1 MNHLKAKEIAQFPTA
16 GDAKSLA
23 PATTSAAAP
32 IDFPPS
38 ISRDDPERLDPEA
51 RSHKFFVRTKRPGLL
66 SNIGVIDLLG
76 ECPRTPD
83 GEGVVI
89 HRDVLFS
96 LAYDL
101 LDRVH
106 ELAETRKA
114 PAAGASPYDPRVA
127 ELCDKLG
134 SRDAE
139 IKELRAALGEAAI
152 KIRRH
157 EQKLFK

>member
-1 MNHLKAKEIAQFPTA
+1 MNPTKAEMVEQFPT
-16 GDAKSLA
+16 
-23 PATTSAAAP
+23 TSGAVS
-32 IDFPPS
+32 DFPPS
-38 ISRDDPERLDPEA
+38 ISRDDPDKLAPEA
-51 RSHKFFVRTKRPGLL
+51 RAHTFFVRTRRPGLL
-66 SNIGVIDLLG
+66 ANIGVMELLG
-76 ECPRTPD
+76 ECPRAAD
-83 GEGVVI
+83 GEGVII
-89 HRDVLFS
+89 HKDVLFS

-106 ELAETRKA
+106 ELTEARKV
-114 PAAGASPYDPRVA
+114 PAAGTAAYDPRVA

-134 SRDAE
+134 LRDAE